1 MGNGC
6 LCLRLTIAAAIVLQ
20 IQQEVPVLAQGSPL
34 TLQAAVES
42 AHQNNQLIEAARLA
56 ITEAQGDLTGASL
69 RLVDN
74 LQVVASAGPRLPGM
88 AGGDT
93 KLQFEVGVEQ
103 VFQTGGERDH
113 RINRAQADIGAA
125 TALAEDV
132 QRVVD
137 LAVASTFYE
146 TFAAEQRL
154 GLLEQNERLARDLH
168 DVALRRLD
176 AGEGTPLE
184 LNTARIRLAEVQRR
198 TMGALGTREAGAVRL
213 AELLASLPPRRLDLR
228 AISLLMRS
236 HQRPKH
242 SWPAPCNLDPIW
254 PPWVNG
260 SNQPSRRSTSP
271 RPSSSR
277 PSLWACSTSGTTE
290 TTLWWVGFDCPSHSP
305 TRTKAVR
312 NAPAQPARVLWPNR
326 TSSAFRSSRR
336 CGRRYWRMTRRA
348 VPFSFTTQRSFA
360 PKKKADLLQL
370 AFEAGE
376 VGVPD
381 VIVVQLELLDGRE
394 GYLDTRLDLAL
405 TRARV
410 LAGTYQSQTGPLLG
424 GTPLDSIVTSLS

>member
-1 MGNGC
+1 MGQGY

-20 IQQEVPVLAQGSPL
+20 IQQEAPVFAQGSPL

-56 ITEAQGDLTGASL
+56 IAEAQGDLTGASL

-103 VFQTGGERDH
+103 VFQTGGERGH

-125 TALAEDV
+125 TARAEDV

-146 TFAAEQRL
+146 TLAAEQRL
-154 GLLEQNERLARDLH
+154 ELLEQNERLARDLH
-168 DVALRRLD
+168 DVAVRRLD

-198 TMGALGTREAGAVRL
+198 TMGARGTREAGAVRL
-213 AELLASLPPRRLDLR
+213 AELLGISPATPIRFAGDLPADEESPPAEALVDRAVRSRPDLAAMGQRIESAIASLDLARAVVKPPVAVGVFYKRDDGDNIVVGGVRLPIPFSNKNQGGQERARATRARLVAEQNLLRLSIESEVRQALLAYDQARRAFQLYDSEVLR
-228 AISLLMRS
+228 AQEES
-236 HQRPKH
+236 
-242 SWPAPCNLDPIW
+242 
-254 PPWVNG
+254 
-260 SNQPSRRSTSP
+260 
-271 RPSSSR
+271 
-277 PSLWACSTSGTTE
+277 
-290 TTLWWVGFDCPSHSP
+290 
-305 TRTKAVR
+305 
-312 NAPAQPARVLWPNR
+312 
-326 TSSAFRSSRR
+326 
-336 CGRRYWRMTRRA
+336 
-348 VPFSFTTQRSFA
+348 
-360 PKKKADLLQL
+360 ADLLQL

-381 VIVVQLELLDGRE
+381 VIVVQRELLDGRE
-394 GYLDTRLDLAL
+394 GYLETRLDLAL

-424 GTPLDSIVTSLS
+424 GTP

>member
-1 MGNGC
+1 MGKGC
-6 LCLRLTIAAAIVLQ
+6 LFLRLTIAAVTVLQ
-20 IQQEVPVLAQGSPL
+20 VQQEAPVSAQGPPL
-34 TLQAAVES
+34 TLQAAVET

-93 KLQFEVGVEQ
+93 TLQFEVGVEQ
-103 VFQTGGERDH
+103 VFRTGGERGH
-113 RINRAQADIGAA
+113 RINRAQADVGAA

-154 GLLEQNERLARDLH
+154 DLLEQNERLARDLH

-198 TMGALGTREAGAVRL
+198 TMGARGTREAGAVRL
-213 AELLASLPPRRLDLR
+213 AELLGLSPVRPILLAGDFPADEASPPAEALVAR
-228 AISLLMRS
+228 AV
-236 HQRPKH
+236 Q
-242 SWPAPCNLDPIW
+242 
-254 PPWVNG
+254 
-260 SNQPSRRSTSP
+260 
-271 RPSSSR
+271 SR
-277 PSLWACSTSGTTE
+277 PDLVGIGQRIESAIAAVDLAQAVVKPPVAVGVFYERGDGDNIVVGGVRLPIPFSNKNQGGQERARATRARLVAEQRLLRLSIE
-290 TTLWWVGFDCPSHSP
+290 SEVRQTLLAYDQ
-305 TRTKAVR
+305 A
-312 NAPAQPARVLWPNR
+312 
-326 TSSAFRSSRR
+326 
-336 CGRRYWRMTRRA
+336 RRA
-348 VPFSFTTQRSFA
+348 LQLYDSEVLAAQEESV
-360 PKKKADLLQL
+360 DLLQL

-381 VIVVQLELLDGRE
+381 VLVVQRELLDGRE

-424 GTPLDSIVTSLS
+424 GTP